1 MSRRLPI
8 APAALTRRRLIGLL
22 HAHAGGVALVLFLQL
37 AAALASVALPW
48 IVGDIIDGIRAGM
61 GGAWVRQRLLLAVV
75 FVIANFI
82 LAWWAETRARIL
94 GETVF
99 ARLRDGLVESVVH
112 LPLSTVE
119 TAGSGDL
126 ISRTTTDID
135 RVQMMIR
142 QGLSTILILLMTIG
156 VTLVAA
162 FAAAPSL
169 AWILPIEI
177 IGVVGVSLWYMPRT
191 IPAYRASAA
200 MIAVF
205 SGHLSETVTQA
216 EAVDALRLGAGR
228 HRTFDSMLAQMWR
241 LERYGA
247 WMRGFLFLGMVAVTL
262 VPIAAMILLGAVLVP
277 AGVLTAGSVTTLV
290 MYCYQIRTP
299 LWQATFWI
307 DELQFAWISLQR
319 IFGVELVE
327 PDRRTNPQ
335 ARGDGPIRVEGVS
348 YAYHEG
354 RPVLHGIDLELHE
367 GETLAIVGPSG
378 AGKSTLGR
386 MIAGIHPPTSG
397 HVRSGQAELVELPEE
412 ELHRRVVLVT
422 QEHHVFVGTIA
433 DNVRLAR
440 VDASDE
446 ELWAALKLVGAD
458 SWVQDEGELG
468 MRVGAGGTQ
477 LTPARAQ
484 QIALARIALMDPAT
498 LVLDEATSLLD
509 PESARSVE
517 DSLGGVLSGRTVVA
531 IAHRLHTAQDAD
543 RVAVMV
549 EGSIVELGTHEE
561 LLACGGEYAALWKAW
576 QGE

>member
-75 FVIANFI
+75 FVVANFI

-99 ARLRDGLVESVVH
+99 ARLRDGLVDSVVH

-205 SGHLSETVTQA
+205 SGQLSETVTQA
-216 EAVDALRLGAGR
+216 EAVDALRLGAKR
-228 HRTFDSMLAQMWR
+228 HRAFDSMLAQMWR

-327 PDRRTNPQ
+327 PDRRMDPQ

-397 HVRSGQAELVELPEE
+397 HVRSGQAELVELSEE

-446 ELWAALKLVGAD
+446 ALWAALKLVGAD
-458 SWVQDEGELG
+458 SWVQDGGGLG
-468 MRVGAGGTQ
+468 MRVGAGGAQ

-517 DSLGGVLSGRTVVA
+517 DSLGGVLAGRTVVA
-531 IAHRLHTAQDAD
+531 IAHRLHTAQEAD

-561 LLACGGEYAALWKAW
+561 LLACGGEYAALWRAW

>member
-99 ARLRDGLVESVVH
+99 ARLRDGLVDSVVH

-262 VPIAAMILLGAVLVP
+262 VPIAAMILLGAVSSP
-277 AGVLTAGSVTTLV
+277 
-290 MYCYQIRTP
+290 R
-299 LWQATFWI
+299 
-307 DELQFAWISLQR
+307 
-319 IFGVELVE
+319 
-327 PDRRTNPQ
+327 
-335 ARGDGPIRVEGVS
+335 AR
-348 YAYHEG
+348 
-354 RPVLHGIDLELHE
+354 
-367 GETLAIVGPSG
+367 
-378 AGKSTLGR
+378 
-386 MIAGIHPPTSG
+386 
-397 HVRSGQAELVELPEE
+397 
-412 ELHRRVVLVT
+412 
-422 QEHHVFVGTIA
+422 
-433 DNVRLAR
+433 
-440 VDASDE
+440 
-446 ELWAALKLVGAD
+446 
-458 SWVQDEGELG
+458 
-468 MRVGAGGTQ
+468 
-477 LTPARAQ
+477 
-484 QIALARIALMDPAT
+484 
-498 LVLDEATSLLD
+498 
-509 PESARSVE
+509 
-517 DSLGGVLSGRTVVA
+517 
-531 IAHRLHTAQDAD
+531 
-543 RVAVMV
+543 
-549 EGSIVELGTHEE
+549 
-561 LLACGGEYAALWKAW
+561 
-576 QGE
+576 